1 MYYADTLTGIIDQ
14 FDFDVT
20 NGAICKLIA
29 ASLKKHNI
37 EGFPNGMAI
46 DTDGNLKVA
55 VFGGS
60 KVLKIYGSE
69 PEVLLEV
76 VEMLSYEQIWTNS
89 PPGNGATYRV
99 TGVGARGFPGV
110 SVQLN

>member
-1 MYYADTLTGIIDQ
+1 MGP
-14 FDFDVT
+14 F
-20 NGAICKLIA
+20 

-69 PEVLLEV
+69 PEVLLEI
-76 VEMLSYEQIWTNS
+76 VEMLS
-89 PPGNGATYRV
+89 
-99 TGVGARGFPGV
+99 
-110 SVQLN
+110 

>member
-1 MYYADTLTGIIDQ
+1 
-14 FDFDVT
+14 
-20 NGAICKLIA
+20 
-29 ASLKKHNI
+29 
-37 EGFPNGMAI
+37 MAI

-76 VEMLSYEQIWTNS
+76 VEMLSYEQIWTNCAS
-89 PPGNGATYRV
+89 LLAPSNLRD
-99 TGVGARGFPGV
+99 
-110 SVQLN
+110 